1 MSLLNYM
8 LNFLLLR
15 GSTPIRYLYVGKRK
29 EQAVICSYASNL
41 KVAKRMLEE
50 GSFNRIILGE
60 PESDFDYSNHYQ
72 LIGPQPTIIV
82 SIGDKEVKEDLVK
95 LADSLFRK
103 YEKNFS
109 SYLRMESTRSLP
121 YKFPEKFTK
130 TIGLLLLPMS
140 LMSLVGVITMFTGF
154 EQTLISIIVGAGF
167 LVLSLGANAYFLRMF
182 LGKEISHV
190 ERIIPPLVFRLLAIL
205 YVLVPIYEQLT
216 RLFGGTSSLGLFEFF
231 ICIGIAGLFYFISN
245 RIPEAE

>member
-1 MSLLNYM
+1 M
-8 LNFLLLR
+8 
-15 GSTPIRYLYVGKRK
+15 
-29 EQAVICSYASNL
+29 ICSYASNL
-41 KVAKRMLEE
+41 EVAKRMLEE

-60 PESDFDYSNHYQ
+60 PESDFDYSSHYQ
-72 LIGPQPTIIV
+72 LIDWLDKHSHEFGPQPTIIV
-82 SIGDKEVKEDLVK
+82 SIGDQEVKEDLVK

-130 TIGLLLLPMS
+130 TIGLLLLPIS

-154 EQTLISIIVGAGF
+154 EQTLISIIVGTGF

-205 YVLVPIYEQLT
+205 YFLVPVYEQLT